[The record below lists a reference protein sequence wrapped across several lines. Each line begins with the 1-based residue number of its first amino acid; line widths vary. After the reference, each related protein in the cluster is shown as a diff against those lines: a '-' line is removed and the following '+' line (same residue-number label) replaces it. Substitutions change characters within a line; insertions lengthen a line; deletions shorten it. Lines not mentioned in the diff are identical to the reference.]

1 MSGVTFHL
9 VSKYKEVHK
18 TVGFDKKK
26 VVKTRP
32 LPPISRSEPISTNKL
47 LQKSFF
53 QSHQKKFYPFPTLNF
68 NFNIWKISFF
78 ALITAVE
85 CSCNP
90 RLKSFVSTGIMPKLF
105 IKPDRKHFEK
115 LFKTH
120 TGSRPKELI
129 FNWKPD
135 LGE

>member
-53 QSHQKKFYPFPTLNF
+53 NRTK
-68 NFNIWKISFF
+68 
-78 ALITAVE
+78 
-85 CSCNP
+85 
-90 RLKSFVSTGIMPKLF
+90 KSFTLF
-105 IKPDRKHFEK
+105 Q
-115 LFKTH
+115 L
-120 TGSRPKELI
+120 
-129 FNWKPD
+129 
-135 LGE
+135 